1 MILFSYTPEICDTN
15 NSGCQQLVSYAR
27 FDIRNFQETQG
38 MMSFIYIVFV
48 IVALLLSSFTF
59 TRDA

>member
-1 MILFSYTPEICDTN
+1 
-15 NSGCQQLVSYAR
+15 
-27 FDIRNFQETQG
+27 

-59 TRDA
+59 TRDAQKIVIEPISKLVNIIKGLADRPL